1 MGVSPSESERERDK
15 QGLRKRL
22 VEREEY
28 CLPCFPIF
36 VRVEMTRGSKCQDM
50 RAVFAIDQWWR

>member
-36 VRVEMTRGSKCQDM
+36 VRVEMSSWSKSQDM
-50 RAVFAIDQWWR
+50 RAVFAMDQ